1 MISELAVG
9 YSSSNKNYLSVMEVN
24 RSDIS
29 KNEFSV
35 SARAI
40 RLIVCVP
47 IGMKACFGRCTPAP
61 RKAISLVAT
70 RAKHASHAF
79 G

>member
-35 SARAI
+35 PNGQ
-40 RLIVCVP
+40 VNVV
-47 IGMKACFGRCTPAP
+47 FGQIEQLDVESMHYNFANIDKYVLNSDIFQIFRD
-61 RKAISLVAT
+61 
-70 RAKHASHAF
+70 
-79 G
+79 